1 MQGMQEQ
8 TAILEFKGVTVRSAS
23 SQISGISQIDFS
35 LGRGEIAVVSLEEGR
50 EHIPLAPL
58 AQGLLAPD
66 SGCVMFQGEDWAEM
80 KASRQSVERGRIRR
94 VYEHYGWVTNLD
106 VMENLCLA
114 ECHHT
119 RRTMDE
125 VMQEVGGLARRFGLD
140 DIPDARP
147 TRVHGMV
154 LRKLEWVRA
163 LVGTPSLII
172 LERPLF
178 GAPKADAPK
187 LMEAVCEASR
197 RGVAVLWL
205 TEDER
210 VMECRSLGAVRRFR
224 MDGEKLVAVSSGRE
238 SDG

>member
-1 MQGMQEQ
+1 MQELA
-8 TAILEFKGVTVRSAS
+8 AILEYKDVTVHTVS
-23 SQISGISQIDFS
+23 SQMGGISGVNLS
-35 LGRGEIAVVSLEEGR
+35 LGRGEIALVNLEEGR

-58 AQGLLAPD
+58 AQGVLVPD
-66 SGCVMFQGEDWAEM
+66 SGRVFFHGADWTEM
-80 KASRQSVERGRIRR
+80 SASRQSIERGRIRR

-119 RRTMDE
+119 RRPLAE
-125 VMQEVGGLARRFGLD
+125 VEEEVKGLARRFGMES
-140 DIPDARP
+140 IPAARP

-163 LVGTPSLII
+163 FVGTPELIL

-178 GAPKADAPK
+178 GAPKADSPK
-187 LMEAVCEASR
+187 LIEAVCEASR

-205 TEDER
+205 TEDVR
-210 VMECRSLGAVRRFR
+210 VMECRELGTVRRFR
-224 MDGEKLVAVSSGRE
+224 MDGEKFVAA
-238 SDG
+238 

>member
-1 MQGMQEQ
+1 MQEQ
-8 TAILEFKGVTVRSAS
+8 TAILEFKGVTVRPVS
-23 SQISGISQIDFS
+23 SQISGISKMDFS
-35 LGRGEIAVVSLEEGR
+35 LERGEIALVGLEEGR
-50 EHIPLAPL
+50 EHIPLASL
-58 AQGLLAPD
+58 AQGLLVPD
-66 SGCVMFQGEDWAEM
+66 SGCVLFQGVDWAEM
-80 KASRQSVERGRIRR
+80 KASRQSIERGRIRR

-119 RRTMDE
+119 RRARGE
-125 VMQEVGGLARRFGLD
+125 VMQEVRGLARRFGLND
-140 DIPDARP
+140 VPEARP

-197 RGVAVLWL
+197 QGVAVLWL

-210 VMECRSLGAVRRFR
+210 LTECRSLGAVRRFR
-224 MDGEKLVAVSSGRE
+224 MDGEKLVAVSNGRE